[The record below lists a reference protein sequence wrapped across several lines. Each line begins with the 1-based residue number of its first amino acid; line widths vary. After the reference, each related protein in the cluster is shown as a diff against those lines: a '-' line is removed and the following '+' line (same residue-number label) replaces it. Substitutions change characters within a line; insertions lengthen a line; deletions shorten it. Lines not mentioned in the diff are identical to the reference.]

1 MPIPAVMTPLGRE
14 WLDALPPTMREDP
27 YVQAVIHADAVEK
40 ELQREWLERVRRN
53 LIPATAD
60 EMGLPYW
67 EALCRITV
75 NPVGLTVEQRREKV
89 DAAHRKLY
97 AAPSGADWEI
107 SALAL
112 LGNGFTY
119 REYDPGDPTGP
130 PPATVRV
137 VIPFDPVSGS
147 AREAEDFLR
156 GITAAHLDLEV
167 TYASGF
173 ILDRSELDQGTLGA

>member
-1 MPIPAVMTPLGRE
+1 MPTPDVMTPLGLE
-14 WLDALPPTMREDP
+14 WLTMLPPMFRDEP
-27 YVQAVIHADAVEK
+27 YVQAIIHARAVEK
-40 ELQREWLERVRRN
+40 ERQRDALDRVRRN

-60 EMGLPYW
+60 ELGLPYW

-75 NPVGLTVEQRREKV
+75 NPVGLTVQQRRDRV
-89 DAAHRKLY
+89 LAAHALLL
-97 AAPSGADWEI
+97 AAPSGENWEEG
-107 SALAL
+107 ALAL

-137 VIPFDPVSGS
+137 VIPFDPDAGT
-147 AREAEDFLR
+147 AQEAEGFLR

-173 ILDRSELDQGTLGA
+173 ILDRSALDQQGFS